1 MTSKEA
7 FTVGK
12 IVENEDGSADVELK
26 DISPEFMQL
35 IIQVGMLKIL
45 EDSLEHERKANRLP
59 SLLKSKD

>member
-1 MTSKEA
+1 MSKEA

-59 SLLKSKD
+59 SLLKPKD

>member
-1 MTSKEA
+1 MMTKDA

-59 SLLKSKD
+59 SLLKPKD

>member
-1 MTSKEA
+1 MSKEA
-7 FTVGK
+7 FSVGK
-12 IVENEDGSADVELK
+12 IVENEDGSADVELN

-59 SLLKSKD
+59 SLLKPKD

>member
-1 MTSKEA
+1 MSKEA
-7 FTVGK
+7 FSVGK

-59 SLLKSKD
+59 SLLKPKD